1 MEEKMTS
8 PANDDDPCT
17 AKDPTPAIEH
27 FINLVGIAKLL
38 RIPVAFNKIITMA
51 LLDTGSSIS
60 TINSKMYEEIKNEQV
75 AEEVPMDSIKISTA
89 SGCQMGVEGKVILKF
104 KLSAVNSMSHTFY
117 IIKEVQEDIILGLDF
132 FRE

>member
-1 MEEKMTS
+1 MTTPTNTDDQS
-8 PANDDDPCT
+8 ATIDPPPAV
-17 AKDPTPAIEH
+17 EH

-60 TINSKMYEEIKNEQV
+60 TINSKMYEEIKNEKV

-89 SGCQMGVEGKVILKF
+89 SGCRMGVEEKVILKF
-104 KLSAVNSMSHTFY
+104 KLSAVNSMSHIY
-117 IIKEVQEDIILGLDF
+117 III
-132 FRE
+132 